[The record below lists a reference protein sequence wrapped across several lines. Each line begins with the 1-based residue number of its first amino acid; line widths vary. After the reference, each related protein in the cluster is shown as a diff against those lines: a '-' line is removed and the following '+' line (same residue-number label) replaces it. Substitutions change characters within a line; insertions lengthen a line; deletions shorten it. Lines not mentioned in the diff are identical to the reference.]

1 MNNVCT
7 VQSTTPYW
15 GPRKYHQYQVFVPQ
29 TCQAESQ
36 KVTNLRNQIKELESH
51 LVEINK
57 MESKMEFLSTGKLV
71 AAFTAETCIGFLDL
85 AASILS
91 AVPGG
96 KAAENVAKNGMASI
110 KFSKD
115 MGEFST
121 GKINTTQLVYR
132 TSQNIKSVTPA
143 DNLGSKAILK
153 SSETALNAFGVAV
166 GEMEGSEF
174 AYKAG
179 LSNAQMVSDALEE
192 SMGEKAK
199 TVRVLKGLF
208 AFEAV
213 VGAAQSYQDSLDK
226 IFDERLDEADKNRQ
240 WASTAR
246 SNTRNLIS
254 LLKEKLTLAIDDL
267 NRCVNES
274 SPLSYSPAF

>member
-7 VQSTTPYW
+7 VQNTTPYW

-29 TCQAESQ
+29 TCQAESL

-96 KAAENVAKNGMASI
+96 KAAETVAKNGMASI
-110 KFSKD
+110 KFTKD
-115 MGEFST
+115 MGEFRT
-121 GKINTTQLVYR
+121 GKIDTTQLVYR
-132 TSQNIKSVTPA
+132 TTQNVKSVTPA
-143 DNLGSKAILK
+143 ETLGSKTLLNT
-153 SSETALNAFGVAV
+153 SGTALNAFGVAV

-179 LSNAQMVSDALEE
+179 LSNAQMMSDAVEE
-192 SMGEKAK
+192 TLGEKAK

-208 AFEAV
+208 AFEGV
-213 VGAAQSYQDSLDK
+213 VSAAKSYQDSLDK
-226 IFDERLDEADKNRQ
+226 IFDERLDEIDKNRQ
-240 WASTAR
+240 WAITAR
-246 SNTRNLIS
+246 ANTRNLIS
-254 LLKEKLTLAIDDL
+254 ALKEKLTLAIDDL

-274 SPLSYSPAF
+274 SQPPFSPAF